1 MFKLLAMFQGFLAL
15 FVELG
20 RTSARR
26 ILPPVLMAACVTCA
40 YALFQVNQEGSFL
53 GGLRA
58 AFLDSNTD
66 RAEHHRLEVQ
76 ALMQA
81 ELRQFAAANKLI
93 DQLLQTMLERAPGAS
108 RVRLAVIHNGVTGLT
123 GTGLL
128 RYDITN
134 TATAPG
140 RLPGQAVIN
149 QPLSEWSD
157 FLPVLLSGQCSFHR
171 VADLHALA
179 LRARFESYGSTG
191 ILVCPA
197 ADVQGK
203 TVGAVF
209 VTWDSV
215 DLVPAIADLRT
226 AMVNELR
233 LGAQVATVLDLQ
245 GPAPASPGV
254 AATE

>member
-20 RTSARR
+20 RTSVRK
-26 ILPPVLMAACVTCA
+26 IVPSVLMAVCVTCA

-53 GGLRA
+53 AGLRA
-58 AFLDSNTD
+58 AFLDDNTD
-66 RAEHHRLEVQ
+66 RAERHRIEVQ

-81 ELRQFAAANKLI
+81 ELRQFAAASRLI
-93 DQLLQTMLERAPGAS
+93 DQLLETMLERAPGAS

-134 TATAPG
+134 TATAAG
-140 RLPGQAVIN
+140 RLPGQTAIN

-157 FLPVLLSGQCSFHR
+157 FLPVLLTGQCSFHR
-171 VADLHALA
+171 VADLRALA
-179 LRARFESYGSTG
+179 LRARFESYGSTSV
-191 ILVCPA
+191 LVCPA

-209 VTWDSV
+209 VSWDAADS
-215 DLVPAIADLRT
+215 LPTGADLRS
-226 AMVNELR
+226 AMTSELH
-233 LGAQVATVLDLQ
+233 LGAQIAAVLDLQ
-245 GPAPASPGV
+245 GPPPWPPRVPASD
-254 AATE
+254 

>member
-20 RTSARR
+20 RTSARK
-26 ILPPVLMAACVTCA
+26 IIPPVVLAACVTCA
-40 YALFQVNQEGSFL
+40 YALFQVNREGSFPA
-53 GGLRA
+53 GLRA
-58 AFLDSNTD
+58 AFLDNNTD
-66 RAEHHRLEVQ
+66 RAERHRIEVQ

-93 DQLLQTMLERAPGAS
+93 DQLLQTMLDRAPGAS

-134 TATAPG
+134 TATVAG
-140 RLPGQAVIN
+140 RLPGQAAVN

-179 LRARFESYGSTG
+179 LRARFETYGSTSV
-191 ILVCPA
+191 LVCPT

-209 VTWDSV
+209 ITWDGA
-215 DLVPAIADLRT
+215 DQVPANADLRT
-226 AMVNELR
+226 AMAGELH
-233 LGAQVATVLDLQ
+233 LGAQVAAVLDLQ
-245 GPAPASPGV
+245 GPPPEPPGI
-254 AATE
+254 AAME

>member
-20 RTSARR
+20 RTSVRK
-26 ILPPVLMAACVTCA
+26 ILPPVFMAVCVTGG

-58 AFLDSNTD
+58 AFLDSDTD
-66 RAEHHRLEVQ
+66 RAERHRIEVQ

-81 ELRQFAAANKLI
+81 ELRQFAAANRLI

-134 TATAPG
+134 TATVAG
-140 RLPGQAVIN
+140 RLPGQTVIN

-171 VADLHALA
+171 VSDLHALA
-179 LRARFESYGSTG
+179 MRARFEVYGSTSVM
-191 ILVCPA
+191 VCPA

-209 VTWDSV
+209 VSWDGS
-215 DLVPAIADLRT
+215 DSLPANADLRS
-226 AMVNELR
+226 AMMTELH
-233 LGAQVATVLDLQ
+233 LGAQVAAVLDLQ
-245 GPAPASPGV
+245 GPPPGPPSV
-254 AATE
+254 AASE

>member
-20 RTSARR
+20 RTSIRK
-26 ILPPVLMAACVTCA
+26 IVPPLLMAGCVTCA
-40 YALFQVNQEGSFL
+40 YALFQVNREGSIPA
-53 GGLRA
+53 GLRA
-58 AFLDSNTD
+58 AFFDDNTD
-66 RAEHHRLEVQ
+66 RAERHRIETL

-93 DQLLQTMLERAPGAS
+93 DQLLETMLERAPGAS

-134 TATAPG
+134 TATAAG
-140 RLPGQAVIN
+140 RLPGQAAVN

-171 VADLHALA
+171 VTDLRALA
-179 LRARFESYGSTG
+179 LRSRFESYGSTSV
-191 ILVCPA
+191 LVCPA

-209 VTWDSV
+209 ISWDGA
-215 DLVPAIADLRT
+215 DPLPAA
-226 AMVNELR
+226 AELR
-233 LGAQVATVLDLQ
+233 AAMAAELHLGAQVAAVLDLQ
-245 GPAPASPGV
+245 GPPPEAPGV

>member
-20 RTSARR
+20 QTSARK
-26 ILPPVLMAACVTCA
+26 IIPPLLMAACVTCA

-53 GGLRA
+53 GGLKA
-58 AFLDSNTD
+58 AFLDNNTD
-66 RAEHHRLEVQ
+66 RAERHRIELQ

-93 DQLLQTMLERAPGAS
+93 DQLLETMLERAPGAS

-134 TATAPG
+134 TATAAG
-140 RLPGQAVIN
+140 RLPGQAAVN

-171 VADLHALA
+171 VADLRALA

-191 ILVCPA
+191 VMVCPA

-209 VTWDSV
+209 VSWDST
-215 DLVPAIADLRT
+215 DPLPAATDLRM
-226 AMVNELR
+226 AMTSELN
-233 LGAQVATVLDLQ
+233 LGAQVAAVLDLQ
-245 GPAPASPGV
+245 GPPPWPPSVPASD
-254 AATE
+254 

>member
-1 MFKLLAMFQGFLAL
+1 M
-15 FVELG
+15 
-20 RTSARR
+20 
-26 ILPPVLMAACVTCA
+26 
-40 YALFQVNQEGSFL
+40 FQVNREGSFL

-58 AFLDSNTD
+58 AFLDNDTD
-66 RAEHHRLEVQ
+66 RAERHRLEQ
-76 ALMQA
+76 EALMQA

-93 DQLLQTMLERAPGAS
+93 DQLLETMLQRAPGAT

-134 TATAPG
+134 TATAAG
-140 RLPGQAVIN
+140 RLPGQAAVN

-171 VADLHALA
+171 VIDLRALA
-179 LRARFESYGSTG
+179 LRSRFESYGSTNV
-191 ILVCPA
+191 LVCPA

-209 VTWDSV
+209 VSWDAA
-215 DLVPAIADLRT
+215 DPLPIGADLRT
-226 AMVNELR
+226 AMMSELH
-233 LGAQVATVLDLQ
+233 LGAQIAAVLDLQ
-245 GPAPASPGV
+245 GPPPWPPSVPA
-254 AATE
+254 AD

>member
-20 RTSARR
+20 RTSARK
-26 ILPPVLMAACVTCA
+26 ILPPLLLAACVTCA
-40 YALFQVNQEGSFL
+40 YALFQVSREGSFL
-53 GGLRA
+53 GGLKA
-58 AFLDSNTD
+58 AFLDSDTD
-66 RAEHHRLEVQ
+66 RAERHRIEMQ

-93 DQLLQTMLERAPGAS
+93 DQLLQTMLDRAPGAS

-134 TATAPG
+134 TATAAG
-140 RLPGQAVIN
+140 RLPGQAGIN

-171 VADLHALA
+171 VTDLHALA
-179 LRARFESYGSTG
+179 LRARFKST
-191 ILVCPA
+191 
-197 ADVQGK
+197 
-203 TVGAVF
+203 
-209 VTWDSV
+209 
-215 DLVPAIADLRT
+215 
-226 AMVNELR
+226 
-233 LGAQVATVLDLQ
+233 AQ
-245 GPAPASPGV
+245 PASWSARPPMCRERPSAPSLSVGTRLTLCRL
-254 AATE
+254 ARSFGRP